1 MARTL
6 ILDLDGTLIDSA
18 GDLRAAL
25 NRLMAAHGLPPFSR
39 TAVLSMIGDGMEALV
54 RRACAARQLP
64 FDPAYLA
71 AYRAD
76 YAEHLTVETNPY
88 PGTQDVL
95 LSMAAD
101 GWRLGV
107 CTNKQE
113 AAARDILRALKLDGL
128 VDSITGGDGPRKPDP
143 AHMLAAVAAAGGT
156 PERALAL
163 GDHSNDVIAARGAG
177 MGAIFAG
184 WGYGPAAMAEGA
196 AAIASAITEVPMIA
210 ARLLGPD
217 ERG

>member
-6 ILDLDGTLIDSA
+6 IMDLDGTLIDSA
-18 GDLRAAL
+18 GDLRATL
-25 NRLMAAHGLPPFSR
+25 NRLMATHGLPPFSR

-64 FDPAYLA
+64 YDPADLA
-71 AYRAD
+71 ACRAD
-76 YAEHLTVETNPY
+76 YAAHLTDETNPY

-95 LSMAAD
+95 LALAAD
-101 GWRLGV
+101 GWHLCV
-107 CTNKQE
+107 CTNKPE
-113 AAARDILRALKLDGL
+113 AAARDILRVLKLDRL
-128 VDSITGGDGPRKPDP
+128 VGSVTGGDGPRKPDP

-163 GDHSNDVIAARGAG
+163 GDHSNDVMAARGAG
-177 MGAIFAG
+177 MAAIFAG

-196 AAIASAITEVPMIA
+196 AAIATTITDVPMIA
-210 ARLLGPD
+210 SRLLGPD
-217 ERG
+217 